1 MIDSIRDYVS
11 TLFRHIGRYLM
22 LMVEA
27 FRAPIYDGPTYRQNL
42 ARQMMRVGV
51 ESLPI
56 VAIAAAFTG
65 GVTTEQTIYQ
75 MRYPLIP
82 ESTVGAIVCRPL
94 FWSSGPSSRR
104 SSWRGA

>member
-11 TLFRHIGRYLM
+11 ALFRHIGRYLM

-27 FRAPIYDGPTYRQNL
+27 FRSPIYDGPTYRQNL

-75 MRYPLIP
+75 MRYH
-82 ESTVGAIVCRPL
+82 VGLRQR
-94 FWSSGPSSRR
+94 GPAPSDAYRQA
-104 SSWRGA
+104 GGGD